1 MEELQGQLESLTI
14 SKDPEV
20 QWLHQSVLGKNLKL
34 ILNDTREITGR
45 LQCVDHLANIVL
57 LNASELFPSINIT
70 RTLGNI
76 IVPIKGVNK
85 ILLQA

>member
-14 SKDPEV
+14 SNDPEV
-20 QWLHQSVLGKNLKL
+20 QWLHQSVLGKSLKL
-34 ILNDTREITGR
+34 ILNDTREITGK

-57 LNASELFPSINIT
+57 LNASELFPSISIT